1 MAKLISPALLEMFKK
16 VAYIRMPG
24 LLDEITIARSSGELK
39 KLLAAY
45 KKVDLLILDEWLI
58 RPLSPQEA
66 YDLLEIVEARCK
78 RSMLFCTQYQPE
90 GWYTRIDPDPESQ
103 SPISEAIM
111 DRIIHNS
118 YKIMV
123 EGRVSMRERKGI
135 RAASLKNDKTDA

>member
-1 MAKLISPALLEMFKK
+1 MNQQTIDMLTEMKMTAMAAEFANQIQDASFNSIGFEE
-16 VAYIRMPG
+16 R
-24 LLDEITIARSSGELK
+24 
-39 KLLAAY
+39 
-45 KKVDLLILDEWLI
+45 LI
-58 RPLSPQEA
+58 RPLTSQES
-66 YDLLEIVEARCK
+66 YDLLEIAES
-78 RSMLFCTQYQPE
+78 RSSRSTIFCTQYQPE